1 MNVQMT
7 VRIPDDVAE
16 FVDQLVSDGA
26 KSRAEVITRA
36 LKREQRR
43 QRAQRDALIYAT
55 TEPDRE
61 LDDFVGA
68 AASKLD
74 LSNLD

>member
-16 FVDQLVSDGA
+16 FVDQQVSDGA
-26 KSRAEVITRA
+26 KSRADVITRA

-43 QRAQRDALIYAT
+43 QRAQHDALIYAT

-61 LDDFVGA
+61 LEDFVSA

>member
-16 FVDQLVSDGA
+16 FIDQLVSDGA

-43 QRAQRDALIYAT
+43 LRAQRDALIYAT

-61 LDDFVGA
+61 LDDFVSATAGQ
-68 AASKLD
+68 LD
-74 LSNLD
+74 LTSLD

>member
-7 VRIPDDVAE
+7 VRIPDDLAE
-16 FVDQLVSDGA
+16 FVDQQVSDGA

-43 QRAQRDALIYAT
+43 LRAQRDAQIYAT

-61 LDDFVGA
+61 LEDFVGA
-68 AASKLD
+68 AADEFD
-74 LSNLD
+74 LRNLD